1 MRTTIALADDHE
13 LVRKSIASLL
23 RTQTDFEVVAEC
35 ASGRELLEAVAQ
47 HRPNVALLDIS
58 MPELN
63 GIETAKRLREIS
75 PGTRVIALSNYT
87 DGAYVR
93 GILQAGGV
101 GYVVKSGAAFDLVHA
116 VRTANRNKMHFSPE
130 VSAIASNLLKAGT
143 NGASLETNFDD
154 QLSPRERETLQLI
167 AEGHSSKE
175 IASTMGI
182 SEATV
187 KCHRKH
193 IKEKL
198 AISDTPGLTRYALK
212 IGLVRLSIL
221 LILSVAHIQTLTEIV
236 ERKTEVHAG
245 LSCIQSV

>member
-1 MRTTIALADDHE
+1 VLADDHE

-23 RTQTDFEVVAEC
+23 RTQPDFEVVAEC
-35 ASGRELLEAVAQ
+35 ASGRELLDAVAQ

-63 GIETAKRLREIS
+63 GIETAKRVRDIS
-75 PGTRVIALSNYT
+75 PATRVIALSNYT

-130 VSAIASNLLKAGT
+130 VSGIASSLLKSGP
-143 NGASLETNFDD
+143 NGSSPETDFDD

-175 IASTMGI
+175 IAATMGI

-221 LILSVAHIQTLTEIV
+221 LILSVAGILTVREIGD
-236 ERKTEVHAG
+236 RGGIIRAG
-245 LSCIQSV
+245 WSFVKSF